1 MLRRKLIMTILLM
14 LKIKTLEINI
24 IYILYYVFIINL
36 KELFNF

>member
-1 MLRRKLIMTILLM
+1 MTILLM
-14 LKIKTLEINI
+14 LKVKTLEINI